1 MVRLIARPDRAELR
15 AAARC
20 AAAFFRVPR
29 FWAACLA
36 LFLAPLAAAD
46 GKELKPK
53 LGDIGG
59 ASYSE
64 VAESREVCRKAVEGR
79 IALCRLNTS
88 FEDEPEN
95 RKYARC
101 LPVFEWQAESCAAHF
116 RRQAGACEGRGP
128 ARIEGFTR
136 FGCTVAAKADEET
149 AVAPADRAMQAR
161 ARADIRSGP
170 GTGHARIGVLEAGRE
185 VRVTG
190 EAGAWLR
197 IEAPDVGVAFVH
209 ASRLVLPVQREQRD
223 PAADRAPICLGMS
236 PGAACWQELADPEGC
251 RFWYDYYNPGLSWAW
266 SGACRAGVADGSG
279 ALTATSGAGSAELIG
294 AFGGGRMQGLWI
306 VRYADGRI
314 DRGPYVDGR
323 KHGRWVD
330 RYADGRVD
338 EGSYANGRKHGRW
351 VDRYASGNSF
361 EYEYRNGSVD
371 GQKGVY
377 VTEDGERHSG
387 RWSGNCFLDGEGRL
401 LVWRGDREACPP
413 G

>member
-64 VAESREVCRKAVEGR
+64 VSESREVCRSAVEGR
-79 IALCRLNTS
+79 IALCRLNTG

-116 RRQAGACEGRGP
+116 RRQAGKCEGQGP
-128 ARIEGFTR
+128 ARIDGFTR
-136 FGCTVAAKADEET
+136 FGCTVAADREKGGKP
-149 AVAPADRAMQAR
+149 AVAPAARTMQ
-161 ARADIRSGP
+161 
-170 GTGHARIGVLEAGRE
+170 T
-185 VRVTG
+185 RVQ
-190 EAGAWLR
+190 
-197 IEAPDVGVAFVH
+197 D
-209 ASRLVLPVQREQRD
+209 RD

-361 EYEYRNGSVD
+361 EYEYRDGSVD
-371 GQKGVY
+371 GQPGVY
-377 VTEDGERHSG
+377 VTADGERHPG